1 METKIVQWVQCDNQL
16 KEYNDKMKE
25 KMKPVKE
32 MRDKLSN
39 EILQEIDIGNVEK
52 SKIPTFNI
60 QALNT
65 SIVPTVSNSYEGYSN
80 KFLHECFTEYFGSD
94 EQAKELIQFMK
105 NKRKVEKMYSLKREV
120 LMDLN

>member
-39 EILQEIDIGNVEK
+39 EILQEIDIGNIEK

-80 KFLHECFTEYFGSD
+80 KFLLECFSEYFDSD
-94 EQAKELIQFMK
+94 EKAKELIHFMK
-105 NKRKVEKMYSLKREV
+105 NKRKVEKKYSLKREV

>member
-39 EILQEIDIGNVEK
+39 EILQEIDVSNVDK

-80 KFLHECFTEYFGSD
+80 KFLLECFSEYFDSD
-94 EQAKELIQFMK
+94 ERAKELIQFMK
-105 NKRKVEKMYSLKREV
+105 NKRKVEKKFSLKREV